1 MTPSSQVK
9 SWDYALA
16 QRAFRPYSKCFPVS
30 IFSLLKHRFHNH
42 CTGSRVT
49 PLFYPRF
56 MHTNPSILLH
66 RPNPLGTWKLEALNT
81 IQVFS
86 VDQRNY
92 EEVIPITSSSFL
104 RSTVKNLQQRAEE
117 NTNGTNGVKTRRYF
131 DKKFRKLKECK
142 KMLNSSVMIKINKIN
157 TLAYILYTILT
168 LA

>member
-1 MTPSSQVK
+1 VGYDRDLGLSDFPRAGGTPLSIERRFMTPSSQVK

-16 QRAFRPYSKCFPVS
+16 QRAFRPYSKNVFQLV
-30 IFSLLKHRFHNH
+30 FSLFFKKHRFHNH

-92 EEVIPITSSSFL
+92 EEV
-104 RSTVKNLQQRAEE
+104 
-117 NTNGTNGVKTRRYF
+117 
-131 DKKFRKLKECK
+131 
-142 KMLNSSVMIKINKIN
+142 
-157 TLAYILYTILT
+157 
-168 LA
+168 